1 MRLGGMR
8 QGGRIAAAMM
18 LLSVSAC
25 AAVPSAAP
33 PAATPLPPA
42 SAYGRP
48 VEVMGA
54 DARRL
59 IAMFGQPRL
68 DIREKTVRKLQF
80 ANSRCVLDAYLY
92 MTDKSRQPVVTY
104 VDTRLP
110 DGRDTEQAACAMAL
124 AGK

>member
-1 MRLGGMR
+1 MTQTMPR
-8 QGGRIAAAMM
+8 GRTIAMAMLPLAM
-18 LLSVSAC
+18 SAC
-25 AAVPSAAP
+25 AAVPNAAP
-33 PAATPLPPA
+33 PVAAPPPMA
-42 SAYGRP
+42 SAYGKP

-54 DARRL
+54 DAKRL

-68 DIREKTVRKLQF
+68 DIREKTMRKLQF

-92 MTDKSRQPVVTY
+92 MTDKGKQPVVTY

-110 DGRDTEQAACAMAL
+110 DGRDTAQEPCAMAL

>member
-1 MRLGGMR
+1 MRGGSKV
-8 QGGRIAAAMM
+8 AAA
-18 LLSVSAC
+18 LLPLAMAAC
-25 AAVPSAAP
+25 SAVPQAAPVAAP
-33 PAATPLPPA
+33 PPPPA

-54 DARRL
+54 DAKKL

-92 MTDKSRQPVVTY
+92 MTDKGKTPVVTY

-110 DGRDTEQAACAMAL
+110 DGRDTAQQPCAMAL

>member
-1 MRLGGMR
+1 MKQDKRV
-8 QGGRIAAAMM
+8 AAAML

-25 AAVPSAAP
+25 AAVPKAASPVAAP
-33 PAATPLPPA
+33 QPMAG
-42 SAYGRP
+42 AYGKP
-48 VEVMGA
+48 VQVIGT
-54 DARRL
+54 DAKKL

-92 MTDKSRQPVVTY
+92 MTDKGKQPVVTY

-110 DGRDTEQAACAMAL
+110 DGRDTAQEPCVIAL